1 VSTSPTYRRVVRRE
15 TYSPRSTLAIVIAVV
30 VIVLCLYVGVEIVL
44 QMLQQ
49 RALLAAPDD
58 MIDTAGRLQR
68 APTAAVVGIGIG
80 LIVIGLIVIIA
91 AVKPGRRARHQMAAS
106 RAAVV
111 VDNEVVASALA
122 RTASHVGGVSPDNV
136 LVTVSAR
143 RSVVNVTPTSGRRV
157 SENAIDQA
165 VGDALDSF
173 ELTPAVRHSIA
184 VSPHGKVGA

>member
-15 TYSPRSTLAIVIAVV
+15 TYSPRSTLAIVSAVV

-58 MIDTAGRLQR
+58 MIDTAARLQR

-80 LIVIGLIVIIA
+80 LMVIGLIVIIA
-91 AVKPGRRARHQMAAS
+91 AVKPGRRARHQMAAA

-157 SENAIDQA
+157 SETAIDQA
-165 VGDALDSF
+165 VGDALESF
-173 ELTPAVRHSIA
+173 ALTPAVRHSVA
-184 VSPHGKVGA
+184 VSSHGKVGA